1 MVACRNVA
9 VAMPNDV
16 VVELCVSFSAALYVV
31 VEFEM
36 MKIFAIF
43 GNANAED
50 GGRCTKH
57 F

>member
-1 MVACRNVA
+1 
-9 VAMPNDV
+9 MPNDI
-16 VVELCVSFSAALYVV
+16 VVELCVSFSATLYVV

-43 GNANAED
+43 GNANADEE